1 MKKLMLALGSLGA
14 LASKSYCPD
23 CGEQVGSNGCC
34 SDCGYGEEDSMDSE
48 HESMETQTM
57 LDLRDTLQSAIK
69 LIDRMIVDNAAE
81 SDSEGD
87 MPAPAQ
93 TTMWVRQGSQA
104 VKS

>member
-34 SDCGYGEEDSMDSE
+34 SDCGYGEEDNMDSE
-48 HESMETQTM
+48 HESMETQSL

-69 LIDRMIVDNAAE
+69 MIDRMIVDNAAE
-81 SDSEGD
+81 DSEQQQEPV
-87 MPAPAQ
+87 M
-93 TTMWVRQGSQA
+93 TTTFVRQGPRSM
-104 VKS
+104 KS